1 MKVSRWMAGAL
12 GLGMS
17 AVIGATAGPA
27 LAADKLLG
35 VSWQHF
41 REERWKKYDEAC
53 MLDQLKKYP
62 EWDYISTDA
71 GASAEKQNADIETLI
86 SRGVNAL
93 LIVPY
98 STDAIKTAAQI
109 ALANGIPTIGYDIQI
124 EVPDVFYLSFDNA
137 EVGRIQARGVLGVV
151 DKGNFA
157 YIKGSPTMEISNF
170 VWGGQVEVLTP
181 LIDGGSVN
189 IACDLYTD
197 GWLPENAQTNM
208 EQCLTAN
215 NNNIDAVVAS
225 NDGTAGGVVAAL
237 ASQGLAG
244 RIPVSGQDGDIA
256 ALNRIAKGY
265 QTVSAWKNAC
275 DLGRAGV
282 DIAVAL
288 AEGTAPDQIEGAS
301 KFCNGPDK
309 LCQDAIELAPVAIT
323 RDNLNVVLDAGWI
336 SKQELCAGVD
346 AVPETVHGTNPPPAC
361 Q

>member
-1 MKVSRWMAGAL
+1 MKASKLVAGAFALGVSATLVAMAGP
-12 GLGMS
+12 S
-17 AVIGATAGPA
+17 FAG
-27 LAADKLLG
+27 DKLLG

-62 EWDYISTDA
+62 DWEYIATDA

-86 SRGVNAL
+86 GRGVNAL

-98 STDAIKTAAQI
+98 STDAVKPAAQM
-109 ALANGIPTIGYDIQI
+109 ALANGIPTIGYDIQV
-124 EVPDVFYLSFDNA
+124 EEPGVFYLSFDNA
-137 EVGRIQARGVLGVV
+137 EVGRIQARGVLDVV
-151 DKGNFA
+151 NKGNFA

-181 LIDGGSVN
+181 YVEKGDITIV
-189 IACDLYTD
+189 CDLYTE
-197 GWLPENAQTNM
+197 GWLPDKAQVNM

-215 NNNIDAVVAS
+215 DNKIDAVVAS
-225 NDGTAGGVVAAL
+225 NDGMAGGVVAAL

-265 QTVSAWKNAC
+265 QTVSAWKNSC
-275 DLGRAGV
+275 DLGRAAV
-282 DIAVAL
+282 DVAVAL
-288 AEGTAPDQIEGAS
+288 AGGTPPDQIEGAS
-301 KFCNGPDK
+301 KFCNGPNK

-336 SKQELCAGVD
+336 SKEELCAGVD
-346 AVPETVHGTNPPPAC
+346 AVPETVHGKNPPPAC